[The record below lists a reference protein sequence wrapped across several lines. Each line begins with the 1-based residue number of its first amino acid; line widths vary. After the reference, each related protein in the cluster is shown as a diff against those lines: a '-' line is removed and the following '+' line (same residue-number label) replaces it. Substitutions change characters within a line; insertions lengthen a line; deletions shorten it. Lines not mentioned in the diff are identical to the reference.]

1 MTDVAQ
7 DFSALSSAP
16 DKPTE
21 SRAEKPVLQPLSMD
35 DLSEALSAGL
45 RDFRGSALYGL
56 FFGGFYALGGWFL
69 FWMLSAYNM
78 PFLVYPLAS
87 GFALIAPFVAAGLY
101 EVSRRR
107 EEGQDIAP
115 AQIFGAIF
123 GERSKELRWMALI
136 TGFAFI
142 IWIDIAIFLYVIFFG
157 LHPVN
162 PAALLNTIL
171 LTPQGAMFLLAG
183 NLIGAM
189 LSLAVFSITAIS
201 FPMLMHKDVDFI
213 TAMITSI
220 KCVLSNKKVMIS
232 WAIFIGFLMMICL
245 ASFLLGLVVILPL
258 LGHATWHLYRRA
270 VRFDGAH
277 DGVEEKQA

>member
-1 MTDVAQ
+1 MTYPKR
-7 DFSALSSAP
+7 SA
-16 DKPTE
+16 
-21 SRAEKPVLQPLSMD
+21 RAC
-35 DLSEALSAGL
+35 GI
-45 RDFRGSALYGL
+45 FRGSALYGL

-69 FWMLSAYNM
+69 FWILSAYNM

-107 EEGQDIAP
+107 EEGLDITP

-232 WAIFIGFLMMICL
+232 WGHLHRLLDDDLSGLVPARSGGYPAIARSCHL
-245 ASFLLGLVVILPL
+245 ASLSACRPF
-258 LGHATWHLYRRA
+258 
-270 VRFDGAH
+270 
-277 DGVEEKQA
+277 